1 MADTWPVSNGS
12 VGTKGSADKL
22 SSRLDSK
29 GATPSSTT
37 SESLDAFGGE
47 GATVLQGV
55 GIDETP
61 GANSATATQPVAPN
75 NDKSAKTFSGTKPPE
90 AENFLPA
97 RTGIENLL
105 QNIVQITTDS
115 FLQGLPGSLSSI
127 IGSAAQSLLGQL
139 PSVMQNLLS
148 TTSLTNVFG
157 NVVNGISGAIG
168 DALGGLAN
176 GLVDAGKALFT
187 DLGGIISDIPGL
199 GPIVQDFS
207 GAVKG
212 LGDTL
217 STAYK
222 GLDPGL
228 KAIVDG
234 TVAGAGA
241 KLLDKV
247 GLPSIDPSTAA
258 LIAGTISFSTN
269 PANNIRA
276 VAGTSRQMDSKI
288 YPTTGNNIFGNL
300 AASADLAAAEL
311 DKVLTTTDGTVFS
324 LTNLPVDV
332 QTEVRSVVNGAI
344 GDIIPAG
351 AKLFEGVLFGNERVK
366 LINGKTYVIPR

>member
-1 MADTWPVSNGS
+1 MADTWPVNDGA

-22 SSRLDSK
+22 SSRLDTK
-29 GATPSSTT
+29 GQLTNQQQA
-37 SESLDAFGGE
+37 DAAMGSGSGFG
-47 GATVLQGV
+47 
-55 GIDETP
+55 
-61 GANSATATQPVAPN
+61 SATSTSPASSQ
-75 NDKSAKTFSGTKPPE
+75 SSKTFAGTAPPE
-90 AENFLPA
+90 AADFLTA
-97 RTGIENLL
+97 RTSIENLL

-127 IGSAAQSLLGQL
+127 VGSAAQSLLGQL

-157 NVVNGISGAIG
+157 NVVSGIGSAIG

-217 STAYK
+217 STAYN

-247 GLPSIDPSTAA
+247 GLPSIDPATAA

-276 VAGTSRQMDSKI
+276 VAGTSRQMDAKI

-300 AASADLAAAEL
+300 AASADLAATEL
-311 DKVLTTTDGTVFS
+311 DKVLTTNTGDIFT
-324 LTNLPVDV
+324 LTNVPVDI
-332 QTEVRSVVNGAI
+332 QTDIRSVVNGAI

-351 AKLFEGVLFGNERVK
+351 ARLFEGVLFGNERVK